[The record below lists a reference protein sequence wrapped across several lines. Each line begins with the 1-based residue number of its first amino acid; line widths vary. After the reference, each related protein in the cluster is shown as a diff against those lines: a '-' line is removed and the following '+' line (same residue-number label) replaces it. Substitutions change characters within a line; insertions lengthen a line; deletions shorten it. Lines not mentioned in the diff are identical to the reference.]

1 MTKLYSTLNWNEIH
15 ELAVAQ
21 VGKPA
26 VYVAN
31 HGDATDEQL
40 RVVNNVRKRIE
51 EFGKKLPDG
60 TDIFDLQHV
69 TICDGLVFFETMELA
84 NEFFSFFC
92 TEDTDSSFLY
102 AVLYRADGKCIN
114 ENT

>member
-15 ELAVAQ
+15 ELAVAH

-40 RVVNNVRKRIE
+40 RVVNNVRKKIE

-69 TICDGLVFFETMELA
+69 VICDGLVFFESMYFAE
-84 NEFFSFFC
+84 EFFSFFC
-92 TEDTDSSFLY
+92 TEETDSSFLY